1 MQTLTMTGSG
11 RVDAMAD
18 LLTQKLEAG
27 SAGCELVS
35 RVSREYG
42 PVQTVLLVFQ
52 KYYWRNNGQASLT
65 LLFTGS
71 GSGGTVTVDL
81 IGSGG
86 GVGLLGLSLGA
97 ESDFVEDV
105 EELLSEQGFH
115 IV

>member
-11 RVDAMAD
+11 RVDAMAN

-52 KYYWRNNGQASLT
+52 KYYWRNNSQASLT
-65 LLFTGS
+65 LLLTGD
-71 GSGGTVTVDL
+71 GGTVTVDL